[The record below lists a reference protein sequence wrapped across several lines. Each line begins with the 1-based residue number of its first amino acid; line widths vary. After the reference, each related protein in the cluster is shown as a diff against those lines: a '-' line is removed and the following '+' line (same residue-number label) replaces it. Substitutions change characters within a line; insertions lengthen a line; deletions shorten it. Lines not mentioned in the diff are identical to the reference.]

1 MATVKINSELLKK
14 IEKLIKQGN
23 KKLKYSSA
31 KQFVDIA
38 VFELLERERRVGNG
52 LLVLANQNLLLL

>member
-38 VFELLERERRVGNG
+38 VFELLERERKGRKT
-52 LLVLANQNLLLL
+52 

>member
-14 IEKLIKQGN
+14 IEKLIRQRN
-23 KKLKYSSA
+23 KKIKYSSV

-38 VFELLERERRVGNG
+38 VFELLERERGG
-52 LLVLANQNLLLL
+52 K

>member
-14 IEKLIKQGN
+14 VEKLIKKTN
-23 KKLKYSSA
+23 KKIKYSSA

-38 VFELLERERRVGNG
+38 VYELLEREGEKK
-52 LLVLANQNLLLL
+52 

>member
-14 IEKLIKQGN
+14 IEKLIKKES
-23 KKLKYSSA
+23 KKIKYSSA

-38 VFELLERERRVGNG
+38 VFELLETKKEGKHEK
-52 LLVLANQNLLLL
+52 

>member
-14 IEKLIKQGN
+14 VEKLIKKTN
-23 KKLKYSSA
+23 KKIKYSSA

-38 VFELLERERRVGNG
+38 VYELLKNETKKEEKI
-52 LLVLANQNLLLL
+52 